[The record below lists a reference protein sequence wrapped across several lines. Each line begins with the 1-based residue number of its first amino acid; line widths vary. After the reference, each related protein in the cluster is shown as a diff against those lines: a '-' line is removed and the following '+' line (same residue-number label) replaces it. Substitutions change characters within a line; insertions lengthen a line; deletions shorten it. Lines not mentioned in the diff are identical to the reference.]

1 MIKRW
6 LSAIGW
12 LDYKGD
18 LDISEIGVD
27 LAILGVVTACVVL
40 MAVLAS

>member
-12 LDYKGD
+12 LDYRGD
-18 LDISEIGVD
+18 VDMTEIGVD
-27 LAILGVVTACVVL
+27 LAILGAVTACVVL
-40 MAVLAS
+40 MAVLMS